1 MELAKEL
8 EIGLSLSQLLP
19 AGSSAFTREPE
30 AHSAVFSAPRGPEIS
45 CFSACVFSPMVSNCS
60 LIMGLNVHGYGV
72 MARVGESAL
81 SLNHLGSEVFIR
93 GYGKIKLFKSTK

>member
-45 CFSACVFSPMVSNCS
+45 CFLPVSLALWSPT
-60 LIMGLNVHGYGV
+60 
-72 MARVGESAL
+72 AL
-81 SLNHLGSEVFIR
+81 
-93 GYGKIKLFKSTK
+93 